1 MMHTIKLHS
10 SASAGEKCYSSVRT
24 GSYES
29 RKKKGL
35 PLDGICQS
43 LIIPEW
49 RLQMM
54 ANLIFRDYLAE
65 KDKVLALANSM
76 VREQDRY
83 FANRKQRAGR
93 FGPQWEYFSKDY

>member
-1 MMHTIKLHS
+1 MIHTIKLHS
-10 SASAGEKCYSSVRT
+10 SASAGEKCYSSIRT
-24 GSYES
+24 GSYER

-76 VREQDRY
+76 DKGAGSF
-83 FANRKQRAGR
+83 FANRKQGAGR
-93 FGPQWEYFSKDY
+93 FGPQWE